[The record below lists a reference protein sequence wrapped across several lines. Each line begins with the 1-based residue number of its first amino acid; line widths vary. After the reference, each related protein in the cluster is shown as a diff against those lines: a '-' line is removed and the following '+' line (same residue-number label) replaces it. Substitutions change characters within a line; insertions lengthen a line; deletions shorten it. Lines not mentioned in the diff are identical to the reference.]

1 VLSPGDTPE
10 RHPTAR
16 RPGTLEVT
24 SRGDGPGEWGAVTVA
39 QPVAEVAAAD
49 PVGDAAARRQI
60 MIVLPGLM
68 LALVLAMLD
77 QVIVGTALPRIV
89 GDLGGVAHLS
99 WVVTAYVL
107 ASTITTPL
115 YGKLGDLYGR
125 KKLLMTAIVIFLV
138 GSVLA
143 GQSHSMA
150 ELIAFRAIQGLGAGG
165 LMVGVLASIGDLVSP
180 RERGQYVGY
189 MMAVMMVAMIA
200 GPLVGGTITDNF
212 SWRWIFY
219 INIPVGG
226 LALVYLAVTL
236 HTPRNRI
243 RHKIDY
249 LGAALIAVAATAL
262 VLVTSWGGTQ
272 YAWSSPQ
279 IIWLAVTAVAAL
291 AGFCAVETRAAEP
304 VLPLHLFANRNF
316 SIASV
321 MSFLAGF
328 AMFGAVTFL
337 PLYQQTVQGASATS
351 SGLLLL
357 PMMAGAVVT
366 SMISGQVT
374 TRTGRYK
381 IFPIIGGGA
390 MAVGM
395 YLLSLLGVGT
405 SRTTSAL
412 YMVVLGIG
420 MGFLM
425 QITTLIVQNSV
436 QPRDMGVASSTRT
449 FFQMIGGSFGVS
461 LFGAIFASRF
471 QSVLRARL
479 PGVHVNSSGGQF
491 DPLAILR
498 MPLAVRHDVYYAI
511 AHAIHGVF
519 IWAVPIAGVVF
530 VIGWFIKEVPLR
542 GREPGP
548 EPGGGPAAEPG
559 AAPAAEPAGELSTVP
574 VAEPNAA
581 GVAEPGPGPAAE
593 RREVEPVD

>member
-1 VLSPGDTPE
+1 
-10 RHPTAR
+10 
-16 RPGTLEVT
+16 
-24 SRGDGPGEWGAVTVA
+24 VA
-39 QPVAEVAAAD
+39 QPVAEVVAAD
-49 PVGDAAARRQI
+49 PVADAAARRQI

-125 KKLLMTAIVIFLV
+125 KKLLMMAIVIFLV

-150 ELIAFRAIQGLGAGG
+150 ELIMFRAIQGFGAGG

-236 HTPRNRI
+236 HTARNRV

-249 LGAALIAVAATAL
+249 LGAALLAAAATAL

-279 IIWLAVTAVAAL
+279 IRWLAVLAVAAL
-291 AGFCAVETRAAEP
+291 AGFCAAETRAVEP
-304 VLPLHLFANRNF
+304 VLPLRLFANRNF

-321 MSFLAGF
+321 MSFFAGV

-337 PLYQQTVQGASATS
+337 PLYQQTVQGASATN

-381 IFPIIGGGA
+381 MFPIIGGAA

-395 YLLSLLGVGT
+395 YLLSMLGVGT

-425 QITTLIVQNSV
+425 QITTLIAQNSV
-436 QPRDMGVASSTRT
+436 EPRDMGVASSTRT

-461 LFGAIFASRF
+461 LFGAIFASRL
-471 QSVLRARL
+471 QSVLIARL

-491 DPLAILR
+491 DPRAIMR
-498 MPLAVRHDVYYAI
+498 MPPAARNDVFYAI
-511 AHAIHGVF
+511 AHAIHSVF
-519 IWAVPIAGVVF
+519 IWAAPIAVVVF

-542 GREPGP
+542 GREA
-548 EPGGGPAAEPG
+548 GGGPGSVSGTAPAGEPAAASAAEPAAVSAAVSAAEPAAVSAAEPG
-559 AAPAAEPAGELSTVP
+559 A
-574 VAEPNAA
+574 
-581 GVAEPGPGPAAE
+581 GPAAE
-593 RREVEPVD
+593 RREVEHVD